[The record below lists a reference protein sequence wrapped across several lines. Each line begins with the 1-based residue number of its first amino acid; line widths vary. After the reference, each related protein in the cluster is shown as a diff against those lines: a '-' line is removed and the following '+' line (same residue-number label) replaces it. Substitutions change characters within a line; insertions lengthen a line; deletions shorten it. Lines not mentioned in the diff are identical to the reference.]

1 MRQYANVGNDIQNT
15 LYDLAG
21 NNKKITLGASFTINV
36 RYMKLCYSNNRHIII
51 KSLNHCCVILYCH
64 IITILI

>member
-1 MRQYANVGNDIQNT
+1 MRQYANVGNDIQDK
-15 LYDLAG
+15 LYELAG

-36 RYMKLCYSNNRHIII
+36 NLCYSNRHIII